1 MALTHGFEFIREET
15 VPELNTRARLWR
27 HARTGAELLSLEND
41 DENKVFGI
49 TFRTPPADST
59 GLPHILE
66 HVVLAGSQKYPLKD
80 PFFEMVKGSLAT
92 YINAMT
98 FPDKTVYPAASTNLR
113 DFYNLLD
120 VYADAV
126 FQPLMTPE
134 KLAQEGW
141 HYELDSPDGP
151 LTFKGVVFNEMKG
164 AYSSPDNLLDRT
176 SRRAVFPD
184 NTYGVDSGGDPAV
197 IPDLTYDQFR
207 RFYQTYYHPS
217 NALLYFYGDDDPQ
230 ERLRR
235 MDAYLAPFE
244 RAEVDSAVALQ
255 PAFDAPRQVR
265 QPYSANGDGDGAAP
279 RAYVEVNW
287 LLPEYDDTA
296 LIMALSILSDCLV
309 DTPASPLRKA
319 LIDSGLGEDV
329 LGGFSTYTRQT
340 TFSAGLRGV
349 AVADAERVEP
359 LILDTLRQLADE
371 GIDPAMIAAAVN
383 TTEFQLRENNTGRA
397 PRGLSLLMR
406 ALNTWLHG
414 RDPLAPLAFEAPL
427 AALKAALAADP
438 ATLSGLIRPYLLDNP
453 HRVTVIL
460 EPDADLARRQDAAE
474 AERLAA
480 AHAALSPDEAQ
491 AIIDQAA
498 ELRHRQETPDPPEV
512 VALLP
517 SLARA
522 DLEPRHKPIPLA
534 ERKLAGAR
542 VLSHDLFTNGIIY
555 LDLGLDLAGLPADS
569 LPYVPLFG
577 RALLEMGT
585 ATEDFVRLSQRIG
598 RETGGIYPTT
608 LVVPKRDA
616 EKRGGKRRDAEEEVS
631 NSSSATLPSSLRVS
645 PRSASLAAYLVL
657 RGKATLDK
665 APALLDILRDV
676 LLTVRLDNRERFR
689 QIVLEAKAGAEA
701 QLAPAGH
708 VVANTRLRAHFHPA
722 FRVEETLSGVS
733 QLLFLRRLAE
743 RLDSDWPGVL
753 ADLEATRAAL
763 VDRAG
768 VIANVTVDEAGFGAF
783 EPRLGAFLAELPARS
798 AGEQGSRGAG
808 EQEAAVSGFSPA
820 PLLPRSPALPPLPP
834 HEGLAFPA
842 AVNYV
847 AKGANLYDLGYTR
860 HGSMAVIS
868 NLLRTDYLL
877 QKVRIQGGA
886 YGAFATFSP
895 NAGVLTFLSYR
906 DPNLTATLRAY
917 DGAAGFLRG
926 VELSD
931 EALSPAIVGAIGAI
945 DAYQLPDA
953 KGYTSL
959 ARYLANET
967 DESLQAYRDEVLG
980 TTVADFHAL
989 AEVVERVAAE
999 GDVVVLGSAE
1009 ALAAANADGMGLEIT
1024 KVM

>member
-1 MALTHGFEFIREET
+1 MTLDHGFEFIRET
-15 VPELNTRARLWR
+15 TIPELNTRARLFR

-66 HVVLAGSQKYPLKD
+66 HVVLAGSAKYPLKD

-141 HYELDSPDGP
+141 HYELDSPEGP

-176 SRRAVFPD
+176 SRRALFPD
-184 NTYGVDSGGDPAV
+184 NTYGVDSGGDPAA
-197 IPDLTYDQFR
+197 IPDLTYEQFSA
-207 RFYQTYYHPS
+207 FYRAYYHPS

-255 PAFDAPRQVR
+255 PAFAAPRQVR
-265 QPYSANGDGDGAAP
+265 QPYSANGDGAGDGGPKAF
-279 RAYVEVNW
+279 VEVNW

-296 LIMALSILSDCLV
+296 LIMALSVLGYCLV
-309 DTPASPLRKA
+309 ETPASPLRKA

-349 AVADAERVEP
+349 AVADAEQVEP
-359 LILDTLRQLADE
+359 LILDTLRQLAAE

-383 TTEFQLRENNTGRA
+383 TIEFQLRENNTGRA
-397 PRGLSLLMR
+397 PRGLSLLLR

-438 ATLSGLIRPYLLDNP
+438 AYLSGLIRPYLLDNP

-460 EPDADLARRQDAAE
+460 EPDAELARRQDAAE

-491 AIIDQAA
+491 AVIEQAD
-498 ELRHRQETPDPPEV
+498 ELRRRQETPDPPEV

-517 SLARA
+517 SLGRA

-534 ERKLAGAR
+534 EQELAGAR
-542 VLSHDLFTNGIIY
+542 VLSHDLFTNGIVY

-585 ATEDFVRLSQRIG
+585 AAEDFVRLSQRIG
-598 RETGGIYPTT
+598 STTGGIYPTT
-608 LVVPKRDA
+608 LTLPKRVTSD
-616 EKRGGKRRDAEEEVS
+616 ERRMTSEESEERSELV
-631 NSSSATLPSSLRVS
+631 TRHSSLVT
-645 PRSASLAAYLVL
+645 YLML
-657 RGKATLDK
+657 RGKATAAQ

-689 QIVLEAKAGAEA
+689 QMVLEAKAGAEA

-722 FRVEETLSGVS
+722 FRIEETLSGVS

-763 VDRAG
+763 VNRAG
-768 VIANVTVDEAGFGAF
+768 VIANVTVDEAGYGAF
-783 EPRLGAFLAELPARS
+783 APRLEEMLAALPSEKVPGAREERS
-798 AGEQGSRGAG
+798 AL
-808 EQEAAVSGFSPA
+808 A
-820 PLLPRSPALPPLPP
+820 PETWNLEPGTLPR
-834 HEGLAFPA
+834 HEGLSFPA

-868 NLLRTDYLL
+868 NLLRSDYLL

-886 YGAFATFSP
+886 YGAFATFNL

-906 DPNLTATLRAY
+906 DPNLTNTLRAY
-917 DGAAGFLRG
+917 DGVAGFLRG
-926 VELSD
+926 LELSD
-931 EALSPAIVGAIGAI
+931 AALTPAIVGAIGAI

-959 ARYLANET
+959 ARTLANET

-989 AEVVERVAAE
+989 GEVVARVAEV

-1009 ALAAANADGMGLEIT
+1009 ALAAANADGLGLEIT